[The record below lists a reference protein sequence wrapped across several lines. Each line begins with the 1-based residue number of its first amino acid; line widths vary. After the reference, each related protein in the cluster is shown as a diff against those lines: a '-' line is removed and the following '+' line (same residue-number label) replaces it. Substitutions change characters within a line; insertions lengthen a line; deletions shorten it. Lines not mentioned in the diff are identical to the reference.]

1 MIRNRVTW
9 VVQVVLASA
18 FLFAAYGKLTTPAEV
33 WAMTPF
39 PAALMYFISVCEI
52 LGALGLILPGVTGI
66 RRELTPLAAAGL
78 VIIMIG
84 ATASTVAIM
93 GASMAVMPAVLGLL
107 AAFVAYGRRDLLT
120 LPRVSRSLVGQTT

>member
-9 VVQVVLASA
+9 VVQVVLAAA

-33 WAMTPF
+33 WAMTPY

-66 RRELTPLAAAGL
+66 HRELTPLAAAGL
-78 VIIMIG
+78 LVIAIG
-84 ATASTVAIM
+84 ATVLTVATM
-93 GASMAVMPAVLGLL
+93 GASMAVLPAVLGLL
-107 AAFVAYGRRDLLT
+107 AAFVAYSRRDLLT
-120 LPRVSRSLVGQTT
+120 LPRVSSSLAGRA